1 MAARA
6 TAQDKATTE
15 TVADNAEVAIPRVDF
30 DDLALSEISS
40 FDDALALLAA
50 DGTVIEHASDVIGN
64 GFTILKDKS
73 LLCGVELLFLGWSFN
88 AGDNGDFVSCY
99 VVARMPGSKVPS
111 KFIVNDGSTGL
122 YKDLFN
128 YTKKTGRI
136 KGLHVKNGLTR
147 SDYTYVDKETGEQ
160 RPATTF
166 YLDTSA

>member
-1 MAARA
+1 MAARSTDK
-6 TAQDKATTE
+6 TAPATE
-15 TVADNAEVAIPRVDF
+15 TVEDNSAVAIPRVDF

-40 FDDALALLAA
+40 FDDAVALVTA
-50 DGTVIEHASDVIGN
+50 DGTVIESASDVIGN
-64 GFTILKDKS
+64 GFAILKDKS

-88 AGDNGDFVSCY
+88 AGENGEFVSCY

-122 YKDLFN
+122 FKDLRN
-128 YTKKTGRI
+128 YTTKTGRN
-136 KGLHVKNGLTR
+136 KGLHVAKGLSR
-147 SDYTYVDKETGEQ
+147 SDYTYEDKETGEQ